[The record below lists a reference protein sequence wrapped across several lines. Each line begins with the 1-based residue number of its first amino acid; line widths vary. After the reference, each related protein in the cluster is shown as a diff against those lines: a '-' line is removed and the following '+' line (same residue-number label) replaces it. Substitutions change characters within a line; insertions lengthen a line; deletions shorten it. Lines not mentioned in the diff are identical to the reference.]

1 VDIDPVSKLKRRVF
15 TIGHSNHEF
24 AKLLGLLRQH
34 GVTAVAD
41 VRSAPY
47 SRRYPQFSREPLEKA
62 LAEAGITYVFLG
74 KELGARSDDPRCY
87 ENGSVKFDRLA
98 RTELFQSGLDRV
110 ERGTATHTISL
121 LCAEKEPL
129 DCHRTILVSRH
140 LEARGVTVV
149 HILEDGRLEPHAQT
163 VARLLASLHES
174 DADLFRSREQIL
186 SEAYEKWGDRIAYT
200 RTEVE
205 PE

>member
-1 VDIDPVSKLKRRVF
+1 MDIDPVSKLKRRVF

-24 AKLLGLLRQH
+24 AKLLRLLRQH

-87 ENGSVKFDRLA
+87 ENGSVKYDRLA
-98 RTELFQSGLDRV
+98 RTELFRSGLDRV
-110 ERGTATHTISL
+110 ERGIATHTISL

-163 VARLLASLHES
+163 VARLLASLQEPE
-174 DADLFRSREQIL
+174 ADLFRSREEIL

>member
-1 VDIDPVSKLKRRVF
+1 MDIDPVSKLKRRVF

-87 ENGSVKFDRLA
+87 ENGSVKYDRLA

-110 ERGTATHTISL
+110 ERGIATHTISL

>member
-1 VDIDPVSKLKRRVF
+1 MDIDPVSKLKRRVF

-24 AKLLGLLRQH
+24 AKLLRLLRQH

-87 ENGSVKFDRLA
+87 ENGSVKYDRLA

>member
-47 SRRYPQFSREPLEKA
+47 SRRYPQFSREA

-74 KELGARSDDPRCY
+74 KELGARCDDPRCY
-87 ENGSVKFDRLA
+87 ENGSVKYDRLA

>member
-24 AKLLGLLRQH
+24 AKLLRLLRQH

-87 ENGSVKFDRLA
+87 ENGSVKYDRLA
-98 RTELFQSGLDRV
+98 RTELFRSGLDRV
-110 ERGTATHTISL
+110 ERGIATHTISL